1 MTRYLCHD
9 EPLLFDFD
17 AQALACRADAILM
30 SRSAFHPGGGGQ
42 LHDRGII
49 SWGGGAQRVVGID
62 QQSDGLAWHYLD
74 GSACETGTAVRGS
87 VDRAFRSLMSQL
99 HTDLHILNALV
110 FQRFDGAL
118 VTGAQIAA
126 DGTARH
132 DFDLPEVDNAKLK
145 ALEADVNDVIA
156 QGLEVRTYYVTV
168 EQVMAEPGLI
178 RSKSVAPPPT
188 PDGKIRIVEI
198 VGLDR
203 QACGGTHVANTRES
217 RPIRLVKVD
226 NKGRHNRRVY
236 IALEPAH

>member
-9 EPLLFDFD
+9 QPQLLEFD
-17 AQALACRADAILM
+17 ATALDSRESAVLL

-42 LHDRGII
+42 LHDRGVLD
-49 SWGGGAQRVVGID
+49 WAGGSGQVIGIE
-62 QQSDGLAWHYLD
+62 QQEDGPAWHYLD
-74 GSACETGTAVRGS
+74 QRACPPGTPVRAQI
-87 VDRAFRSLMSQL
+87 DREFRWLMCQL
-99 HTDLHILNALV
+99 NTDLHILNALV

-132 DFDLPEVDNAKLK
+132 DFDLPQVDNARLK
-145 ALEADVNDVIA
+145 ALEADLNDIIA
-156 QGLEVRTYYVTV
+156 NGLEVRTYYVPLDQATN
-168 EQVMAEPGLI
+168 EAGLI

-203 QACGGTHVANTRES
+203 QACGGTHLSNTRES
-217 RPIRLVKVD
+217 QPVRILKVD
-226 NKGRHNRRVY
+226 NKGRQNRRVY
-236 IALEPAH
+236 IGLQPT